1 MDKEELKSKILQ
13 AQQNSDIALLY
24 VLEQNAHEVLDEK
37 TLQSYYTNILDLALQ
52 RLTDTLEN
60 HIKMDMNE
68 VQDFATLRALYEY
81 AIEHYSAGEISD
93 ACALFEVL
101 SGLSNDEKFS
111 KALRLHTIASKEKI
125 SLDDFIANIADIETT
140 QKCGTF
146 YISEFTK
153 KAQKLLDNSKD
164 NGKSK

>member
-1 MDKEELKSKILQ
+1 MNKEELKTKVLK
-13 AQQNSDIALLY
+13 AQQDSDIAALY
-24 VLEQNAHEVLDEK
+24 VLEQDAHEVFDEE
-37 TLQSYYTNILDLALQ
+37 TLQGYYTNILDLALE
-52 RLTDTLEN
+52 RLTNTLEN
-60 HIKMDMNE
+60 LAKLDMSE

-111 KALRLHTIASKEKI
+111 NALTLHTIASKEKI
-125 SLDDFIANIADIETT
+125 SLDDFIADIADIEAT
-140 QKCGTF
+140 QKSGTF

-153 KAQKLLDNSKD
+153 EAQKLLNNSQ
-164 NGKSK
+164 SKGE